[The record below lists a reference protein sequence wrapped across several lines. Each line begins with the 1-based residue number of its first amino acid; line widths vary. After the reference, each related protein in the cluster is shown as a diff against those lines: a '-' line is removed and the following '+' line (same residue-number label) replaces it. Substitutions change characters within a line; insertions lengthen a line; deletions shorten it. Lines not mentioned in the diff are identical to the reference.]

1 MTLETLKDQGAAFL
15 AASLLAKS
23 DKIQSTRFIID
34 LWVEL
39 RKHLKIKSRIDY
51 LAVLLSQG
59 RLMDLKIGEDNYL
72 EIVQDSLENIH
83 RELVVK
89 LTYPLLGEKNGSEV
103 LAETYIVRL
112 NDIASAMIASAVTD
126 LSSKVESTK
135 EIVDIWDEIRETN
148 IIQNNNEYLTAL
160 LVTSR
165 INDLKKELGHSG
177 GLNIIIENFR
187 NLLMNLEPT
196 LKVTK
201 IDLAAAYLTIA
212 VVTQTPEI
220 ESHGQIIT
228 IWKQFK
234 DDLELNNTDLDII
247 ASILTA
253 SLIRNMTMKLD
264 FNYIKELYTRI
275 WNRLQE
281 VHITK

>member
-34 LWVEL
+34 LWFEL
-39 RKHLKIKSRIDY
+39 RQHLKIKTRIDY

-72 EIVQDSLENIH
+72 QIVQESLENIH

-89 LTYPLLGEKNGSEV
+89 LTYPILGEKDGSEV
-103 LAETYIVRL
+103 LADTYIVRL

-126 LSSKVESTK
+126 LSLKVESTK

-165 INDLKKELGHSG
+165 INDLKKELGHFG
-177 GLNIIIENFR
+177 GLNLIIENFR
-187 NLLMNLEPT
+187 NLLLNLEPA

-220 ESHGQIIT
+220 ESHGQIIS
-228 IWKQFK
+228 IWKRFR

-253 SLIRNMTMKLD
+253 GLIRNMTMKLD

-281 VHITK
+281 VNITK

>member
-89 LTYPLLGEKNGSEV
+89 LTYPILGEKNGSEL

-165 INDLKKELGHSG
+165 INDLKKELGHQG

-187 NLLMNLEPT
+187 NLLLNLEPT

-220 ESHGQIIT
+220 ESHGQIIN
-228 IWKQFK
+228 IWKRFK

-253 SLIRNMTMKLD
+253 GLIRNMTMKLD

>member
-253 SLIRNMTMKLD
+253 GLIRNMTMKLD

>member
-83 RELVVK
+83 
-89 LTYPLLGEKNGSEV
+89 
-103 LAETYIVRL
+103 RL

-253 SLIRNMTMKLD
+253 GLIRNMTMKLD

>member
-89 LTYPLLGEKNGSEV
+89 LTYPLLGEKNGSEL

-253 SLIRNMTMKLD
+253 GLIRNMTMKLD